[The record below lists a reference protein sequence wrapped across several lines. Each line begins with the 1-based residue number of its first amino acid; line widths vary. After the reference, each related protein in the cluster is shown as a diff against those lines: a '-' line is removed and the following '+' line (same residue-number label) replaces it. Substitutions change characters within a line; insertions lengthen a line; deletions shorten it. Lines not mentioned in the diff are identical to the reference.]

1 MGNKKSTNNS
11 IPPYAAPPPPP
22 MYDLPN
28 GAVVTSISIETPRL
42 KQRPLGRSRNRLLP
56 KIRAIF
62 IPQARPAGIGVL
74 PMTCAAPVTNPCAN
88 LGNRIPIEFLV
99 SEDTEPMDME
109 DMDTDTDTDIAVI
122 TKLQ

>member
-28 GAVVTSISIETPRL
+28 GGIQTVVTSISIETPRL

-88 LGNRIPIEFLV
+88 LGIGGYG
-99 SEDTEPMDME
+99 
-109 DMDTDTDTDIAVI
+109 AYGYGGYGYGYGYGYCCYY
-122 TKLQ
+122 